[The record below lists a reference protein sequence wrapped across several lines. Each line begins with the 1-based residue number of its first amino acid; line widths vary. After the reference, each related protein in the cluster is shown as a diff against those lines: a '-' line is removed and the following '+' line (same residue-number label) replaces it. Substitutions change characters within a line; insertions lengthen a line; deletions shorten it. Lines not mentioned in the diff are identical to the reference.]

1 MNTDEIQGAL
11 VATLSP
17 DVTVRRQAEA
27 YLDNCRRTA
36 GFPVL
41 LLQLVRPFLRR
52 ADDAFE
58 PATPLFRVGAA
69 ALRRVADGAVARAPV
84 VGGDG

>member
-17 DVTVRRQAEA
+17 DVTVRRHAEA

-41 LLQLVRPFLRR
+41 LLQLVR
-52 ADDAFE
+52 
-58 PATPLFRVGAA
+58 LFCGARTTLSNPRPPCFA
-69 ALRRVADGAVARAPV
+69 
-84 VGGDG
+84 